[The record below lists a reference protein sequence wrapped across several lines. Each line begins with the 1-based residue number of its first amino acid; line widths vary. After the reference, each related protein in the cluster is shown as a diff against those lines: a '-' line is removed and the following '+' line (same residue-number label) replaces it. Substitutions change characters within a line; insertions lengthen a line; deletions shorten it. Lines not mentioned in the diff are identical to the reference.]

1 MDNKDDESKVDA
13 EAAFVKEGQIAEE
26 AAVVAESDSERS
38 FALNDNMDNLNE
50 EEKMQRQQTMNR
62 RK

>member
-13 EAAFVKEGQIAEE
+13 EAAFVKEGQIAEV
-26 AAVVAESDSERS
+26 AAVAAESDSERS

>member
-1 MDNKDDESKVDA
+1 MDIKYDESKVDA

>member
-1 MDNKDDESKVDA
+1 MDIKDDESKVDA